1 MCIAGMGE
9 TCSHVVAAIYR
20 VESAVRIGLTNP
32 ANTSNANEWVPDR
45 KTNELKKIK
54 DLDFSREDFCQRGKK
69 RALVVS
75 QKKMFHPLK
84 NCDLKPLSMKGF
96 AETINKVSP
105 LLPTTVTK
113 PKVDFVK
120 ELISTKIV
128 QPKKVLNIFDVI
140 IMSNLCLNNTSNMSL
155 TCLSRHLL
163 FPALLNTSGKLSRV
177 AF

>member
-32 ANTSNANEWVPDR
+32 AYTSNANEWVPDR

-69 RALVVS
+69 RALVAS
-75 QKKMFHPLK
+75 QKNIFDPLK

-105 LLPTTVTK
+105 LLPTVVTK
-113 PKVDFVK
+113 PKV

-128 QPKKVLNIFDVI
+128 
-140 IMSNLCLNNTSNMSL
+140 
-155 TCLSRHLL
+155 
-163 FPALLNTSGKLSRV
+163 
-177 AF
+177 

>member
-32 ANTSNANEWVPDR
+32 DNTSNANEWVPDR

-69 RALVVS
+69 RVLVAS
-75 QKKMFHPLK
+75 QKNMFDPLK

-105 LLPTTVTK
+105 LLPTVVTK
-113 PKVDFVK
+113 PKV

-128 QPKKVLNIFDVI
+128 
-140 IMSNLCLNNTSNMSL
+140 
-155 TCLSRHLL
+155 
-163 FPALLNTSGKLSRV
+163 
-177 AF
+177 

>member
-32 ANTSNANEWVPDR
+32 AYTSNANEWVPDR

-69 RALVVS
+69 RASVAS
-75 QKKMFHPLK
+75 QTKMFDPLK

-96 AETINKVSP
+96 AETINKVS
-105 LLPTTVTK
+105 LSITYCGNRAKGGFCQRTNFNK
-113 PKVDFVK
+113 
-120 ELISTKIV
+120 
-128 QPKKVLNIFDVI
+128 N
-140 IMSNLCLNNTSNMSL
+140 CLT
-155 TCLSRHLL
+155 
-163 FPALLNTSGKLSRV
+163 
-177 AF
+177 

>member
-1 MCIAGMGE
+1 MGE

-32 ANTSNANEWVPDR
+32 AYTSNANEWVPDR

-69 RALVVS
+69 RASVAS
-75 QKKMFHPLK
+75 QTKMFDPLK

-105 LLPTTVTK
+105 LLPTVVTK
-113 PKVDFVK
+113 PKV

-128 QPKKVLNIFDVI
+128 
-140 IMSNLCLNNTSNMSL
+140 
-155 TCLSRHLL
+155 
-163 FPALLNTSGKLSRV
+163 
-177 AF
+177 